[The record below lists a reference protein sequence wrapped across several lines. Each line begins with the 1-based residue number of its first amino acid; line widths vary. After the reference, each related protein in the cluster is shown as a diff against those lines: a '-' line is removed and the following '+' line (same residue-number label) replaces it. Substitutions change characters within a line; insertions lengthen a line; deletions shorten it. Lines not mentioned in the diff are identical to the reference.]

1 MVAKMRDYD
10 LEEELQNRIDNGSN
24 IWVIG
29 DVHGHFNTLKLLV
42 KKLELGVDDVV
53 VMLGDLIDRGP
64 TSAHVVNYVKTTK
77 NFYCIRGNHEQM
89 MIEGFYDSTFFKD
102 LNIESRIWYHNGGN
116 NTESSY
122 IDLYKSSKKVLS
134 EASEDSDW
142 MAKLPTEIVLED
154 WRMVHGGYD
163 QNLDVEGQ
171 EEGIH
176 MSARKQFYT
185 SKHAIDP
192 KRTILFGHTVTFEHL
207 HKDHS
212 KAGLAWFSDVKL
224 DDGRSM
230 AIGLDTCLYHNL
242 ELPKVLTAYNIQ
254 TNEIIYQNRV

>member
-1 MVAKMRDYD
+1 MAKMRDYD

-122 IDLYKSSKKVLS
+122 IDLYRSSNAVLS
-134 EASEDSDW
+134 KASEDLDW
-142 MAKLPTEIVLED
+142 MVKLPTEIVLND

-171 EEGIH
+171 ETGIH